1 MIKHPNTVYNNI
13 HILMCKVV
21 NLEIMIEQFI
31 CKIDKELLDLN
42 AVEMDTVLKRIIPEN
57 VPEINITID
66 GNVSKVFKIDR
77 SENIITGRGIKGFFK
92 NIKNSRAIAAYDA
105 ENNELLLENLREI
118 SSKDEIFTAV
128 KNPSKA
134 IEIIKNLTEFNLGE
148 EKWIQIYELAKDFAV
163 IPDFDKLLS
172 QNYIREMNLFNY
184 QIRTVKE
191 VLKRFRGR
199 ALLCDEV
206 GLGKTIEACTV
217 MMEYIIRGL
226 ARKILIL
233 VPPSLVEQWSN
244 ELKRKFNQDFIASD
258 DPRFKKMG
266 DEAWAHFPKVVSSI
280 NLAKRKQNSEHIL
293 KIHYDMVI
301 VDEAHHLKNRK
312 TVTWDFVNKL
322 DKNSILLLTATP
334 IQNNL
339 EELYNLITL
348 LKPGQLNTYSQFKKN
363 FVKSGELMEPKNI
376 EKLRSLLAD
385 VMIRNKRSDVDIKF
399 TKRYAKTIEVKLSPI
414 EKKFYDLI
422 SNFVKNNYNE
432 NKKGISQFTLKIMQ
446 AELGSSV
453 YAVMPTLKK
462 LLCNDNISSENK
474 KSIESFLEI
483 AKEIC
488 TKKFEENTKGK
499 TLMKI
504 IEDFN
509 DKIIVF
515 TKYKPTIEFLE
526 QLLKQNNYK
535 VAVFHGG
542 MTRKEKEAQID
553 YFRKE
558 AQVLISTEAGGEGR
572 NLQFCNALLNYD
584 LPWNP
589 MAIEQRIGRI
599 HRVGQE
605 RDVHIFNL
613 EAKDTI
619 ESYILEL
626 LDKKI
631 NMFELVVGEVD
642 MILGDL
648 TEEEQGFDDLI
659 MDIWTNSENENTLK
673 TKIDELGIKLLDMKN
688 QYFKV
693 KNVDEELFGNLFE
706 AREDK

>member
-1 MIKHPNTVYNNI
+1 
-13 HILMCKVV
+13 MCKVV
-21 NLEIMIEQFI
+21 NVKIMIEQFI

-42 AVEMDTVLKRIIPEN
+42 ALEMDNVLKNLIPEN
-57 VPEINITID
+57 IPEINITID
-66 GNVSKVFKIDR
+66 GNVSKVLKIDR
-77 SENIITGRGIKGFFK
+77 TQDIITGRGIKGFFK
-92 NIKNSRAIAAYDA
+92 NIKNSKAIATYDA
-105 ENNELLLENLREI
+105 ENNELLLENLKEI
-118 SSKDEIFTAV
+118 SSKEEIFNSV

-134 IEIIKNLTEFNLGE
+134 VEIIKNLSEFNFGE
-148 EKWIQIYELAKDFAV
+148 EKWLQIYELAKDFAV

-266 DEAWAHFPKVVSSI
+266 DEAWTYFPKVVSSI

-363 FVKSGELMEPKNI
+363 FVKSGELMEPKNV

-422 SNFVKNNYNE
+422 SDFVKNNYNE
-432 NKKGISQFTLKIMQ
+432 GKKGISQFILKIMQ

-453 YAVMPTLKK
+453 YAVMPTLEK
-462 LLCNDNISSENK
+462 LLCSDNISSENK

-483 AKEIC
+483 AKEIGA
-488 TKKFEENTKGK
+488 KKYEENTKGK

-504 IEDFN
+504 IDDFN

-535 VAVFHGG
+535 TAVFHGG

-619 ESYILEL
+619 EAYILEL

-673 TKIDELGIKLLDMKN
+673 TKIDELGTKLLEMKN
-688 QYFKV
+688 QYVKV

>member
-1 MIKHPNTVYNNI
+1 MELIEGYICEIDKTLIDLGAIEMDEVLKKIIPSNISEININIDNNDLRI
-13 HILMCKVV
+13 
-21 NLEIMIEQFI
+21 F
-31 CKIDKELLDLN
+31 KIDKSQN
-42 AVEMDTVLKRIIPEN
+42 M
-57 VPEINITID
+57 
-66 GNVSKVFKIDR
+66 
-77 SENIITGRGIKGFFK
+77 ITGRGIKGFFK
-92 NIKNSRAIAAYDA
+92 NIKSSKAIVTYN
-105 ENNELLLENLREI
+105 EGKNELLLKNLVKI
-118 SSKDEIFTAV
+118 SSKHEVFDSV
-128 KNPSKA
+128 KNSSKA
-134 IEIIKNLTEFNLGE
+134 YEIIKDLTEFKFGK
-148 EKWIQIYELAKDFAV
+148 EKWIQMYELTKDFATM
-163 IPDFDKLLS
+163 PDFDKLLS
-172 QNYIREMNLFNY
+172 QNHLREMTLFDY

-191 VLKRFRGR
+191 VLKNFRGR

-233 VPPSLVEQWSN
+233 VPPSLVEQWSD
-244 ELKRKFNQDFIASD
+244 ELKRKFNQDFITSD
-258 DPRFKKMG
+258 DPKFKQMG
-266 DEAWAHFPKVVSSI
+266 DKAWDYYPKVISSI
-280 NLAKRKQNSEHIL
+280 NLAKGKQNRDNIL

-312 TVTWDFVNKL
+312 TVTWDFVNRL
-322 DKNSILLLTATP
+322 NKNSILLLTATP

-348 LKPGQLNTYSQFKKN
+348 LKPGQLNTYSEFKKN
-363 FVKSGELMEPKNI
+363 FVKSGELMEPKNV
-376 EKLRSLLAD
+376 EKLRTLIAD

-399 TKRYAKTIEVKLSPI
+399 TKRHAKTLEVKLLPI
-414 EKKFYDLI
+414 EKQFYDLI
-422 SNFVKNNYNE
+422 SKFVKDNYNDG
-432 NKKGISQFTLKIMQ
+432 KKEISQFTLKIMQ

-453 YAVMPTLKK
+453 YAVIPTLKK
-462 LLCNDNISSENK
+462 LSSSESISAENRK
-474 KSIESFLEI
+474 NIESFLEI
-483 AKEIC
+483 AIEISN
-488 TKKFEENTKGK
+488 KRYEENTKGK
-499 TLMKI
+499 TLLKI
-504 IEDFN
+504 INDFH

-526 QLLKQNNYK
+526 KLLKKNNYK

-542 MTRKEKEAQID
+542 MSRKEKETQIN
-553 YFRKE
+553 YFKQE

-572 NLQFCNALLNYD
+572 NLQFCNGMINYD

-599 HRVGQE
+599 HRIGQE

-619 ESYILEL
+619 ESYMLEL

-648 TEEEQGFDDLI
+648 NEEEQNFDDLI
-659 MDIWTNSENENTLK
+659 MNIWTNSENENELK
-673 TKIDELGIKLLDMKN
+673 NKIDELGNKLLDMKN
-688 QYFKV
+688 KYVKI
-693 KNVDEELFGNLFE
+693 KNVDEEIFGNLFE
-706 AREDK
+706 AREE

>member
-1 MIKHPNTVYNNI
+1 MKIEDGYI
-13 HILMCKVV
+13 C
-21 NLEIMIEQFI
+21 EIN
-31 CKIDKELLDLN
+31 KSLIDLG
-42 AVEMDTVLKRIIPEN
+42 AIEMDEVLKQIIPTDIS
-57 VPEINITID
+57 EININIEND
-66 GNVSKVFKIDR
+66 NVKKFKIDR
-77 SENIITGRGIKGFFK
+77 NENIITGRGIKGFFK
-92 NIKNSRAIAAYDA
+92 NIKATKAMVIYNK
-105 ENNELLLENLREI
+105 EKKELLLKNLSEI
-118 SSKDEIFTAV
+118 NSNHEVFDVIKNSSETY
-128 KNPSKA
+128 KA
-134 IEIIKNLTEFNLGE
+134 INDLTQFKFGE
-148 EKWIQIYELAKDFAV
+148 EKWIQTYELAKDFAT

-172 QNYIREMNLFNY
+172 QEHLREMNLFGY

-191 VLKRFRGR
+191 VLKKFRGR

-217 MMEYIIRGL
+217 MMEYIMRGL
-226 ARKILIL
+226 AKKILIL

-244 ELKRKFNQDFIASD
+244 ELRRKFNQDFITSD
-258 DPRFKKMG
+258 DPKFKQREDK
-266 DEAWAHFPKVVSSI
+266 AWEYYPKVISSI

-322 DKNSILLLTATP
+322 NKNSILLLTATP

-348 LKPGQLNTYSQFKKN
+348 LKPGQLNTYSEFKKN
-363 FVKSGELMEPKNI
+363 FVKSGELMEPKNV
-376 EKLRSLLAD
+376 EKLRTLISD

-399 TKRYAKTIEVKLSPI
+399 TKRYAKTIEVKLSSI
-414 EKKFYDLI
+414 EKTFYDSI
-422 SNFVKNNYNE
+422 SKFIKDNYNE
-432 NKKGISQFTLKIMQ
+432 KEKGISQFTLKIMQ

-453 YAVMPTLKK
+453 YAIIPTLEK
-462 LLCNDNISSENK
+462 LIINEMISEKNR
-474 KSIESFLEI
+474 KSIEKFMEI
-483 AKEIC
+483 AKEIGD
-488 TKKFEENTKGK
+488 KRYEENTKGK
-499 TLMKI
+499 TLLKI
-504 IEDFN
+504 IDDFN
-509 DKIIVF
+509 EKIIVF
-515 TKYKPTIEFLE
+515 TKYKSTIEFLE
-526 QLLKQNNYK
+526 KLLKENNYE

-542 MTRKEKEAQID
+542 MTRKEKETQISR
-553 YFRKE
+553 FKNE
-558 AQVLISTEAGGEGR
+558 AQVLISSEAGGEGR
-572 NLQFCNALLNYD
+572 NLQFCNGIINYD

-613 EAKDTI
+613 AAKDTI

-648 TEEEQGFDDLI
+648 NEEEQKFDDLL
-659 MDIWTNSENENTLK
+659 MDIWTKSEDENELK
-673 TKIDELGIKLLDMKN
+673 NKIDELGNKLLDMKN
-688 QYFKV
+688 QYIKV
-693 KNVDEELFGNLFE
+693 KNVDEELFSNLFE
-706 AREDK
+706 AREE